1 MARRALSQPWRE
13 RHKVTDNSKTIST
26 ADAEAGTKARNKS
39 DWWLRYSTLIVLC
52 LMFLGFSLFVDRFLT
67 FFNLANILQQISILG
82 IVGAGLTFGFA
93 AKEIDLSVG
102 FTVGLGGILTPLLL
116 INGYPLALAFGAAI
130 AAGLLVGLINGLL
143 VTKVGIPS
151 LIATLATGSILFG
164 INFLTTGGRAIYGGL
179 PEAYTWLGQGRV
191 FGIPLLAF
199 FMLAAVGIAWL
210 AMERTIFGRYIYAVG
225 GNKKAAELSGI
236 RVDYYRIAALMLVAI
251 FAVIAGLLLAAR
263 LGSGQPNVGE
273 RFLLDGLATVFI
285 GMTMFRPGTATV
297 IGTFCGALFIGVIN
311 NGLNLIGM
319 DTYVQ
324 SIVKGII
331 ILIAVA
337 VVSRT
342 TKLSIL

>member
-1 MARRALSQPWRE
+1 M
-13 RHKVTDNSKTIST
+13 TDEIASPPTDGKTPGNQSK
-26 ADAEAGTKARNKS
+26 RKS
-39 DWWLRYSTLIVLC
+39 DWWLRYSTLFVLC

-67 FFNLANILQQISILG
+67 FFNLTNILQQISILG

-102 FTVGLGGILTPLLL
+102 FTVGLGGILAPLML
-116 INGYPLALAFGAAI
+116 INEFSLFIVII
-130 AAGLLVGLINGLL
+130 AVLTAGLVVGFVNGLL
-143 VTKVGIPS
+143 VTKIGIPS

-179 PEAYTWLGQGRV
+179 PDAYKWLGQGRV

-225 GNKKAAELSGI
+225 GNQKAAELSGI
-236 RVDYYRIAALMLVAI
+236 RVDYYRIASLILVAL
-251 FAVIAGLLLAAR
+251 FAAVAGLLLAAR

-319 DTYVQ
+319 DTYIQ

-342 TKLSIL
+342 TKLNIL

>member
-1 MARRALSQPWRE
+1 MTEQPVSGAQASARRDRGPS
-13 RHKVTDNSKTIST
+13 
-26 ADAEAGTKARNKS
+26 G
-39 DWWLRYSTLIVLC
+39 DWLLRYSTLIVLVA
-52 LMFLGFSLFVDRFLT
+52 MFIGFSLFVDRFLT
-67 FFNLANILQQISILG
+67 VFNLTNILQQIAILG

-102 FTVGLGGILTPLLL
+102 FTVGLAGILTPLMLV
-116 INGYPLALAFGAAI
+116 NDYSMGTAFATAL
-130 AAGLLVGLINGLL
+130 AAGLVVGLVNGLL

-164 INFLTTGGRAIYGGL
+164 VNFLLTDGRAIYGGL
-179 PEAYTWLGQGRV
+179 PESYLWLGQGRV
-191 FGIPLLAF
+191 FSIPLLVF
-199 FMLAAVGIAWL
+199 FMLGAVLIAWI

-225 GNKKAAELSGI
+225 GNQKAADLSGI
-236 RVDYYRIAALMLVAI
+236 RVNLYRTASLVLVAV
-251 FAVIAGLLLAAR
+251 FATVAGILLAAR

-273 RFLLDGLATVFI
+273 RYLLDGLATVFI

-319 DTYVQ
+319 DTYIQ
-324 SIVKGII
+324 NIVKGVI